1 MIDTQKLHQAL
12 REMGSEGLK
21 QPYKDQWLRERPTTG
36 RCYIVAEI
44 VMKYYAPEGSE
55 TYRFADE
62 DGESH
67 WFVKTP
73 DGTIIDPTADQ
84 FDECPPYH
92 KAKKHHLIPVK
103 GGGMSKDAKTLAGKL
118 GLEKKTRGE

>member
-36 RCYIVAEI
+36 RCYIVAEVI
-44 VMKYYAPEGSE
+44 MQYYAPKGSQ
-55 TYRFADE
+55 TYRLVTGDK
-62 DGESH
+62 ESH

-73 DGTIIDPTADQ
+73 NGEIIDPTADQ
-84 FDECPPYH
+84 FDESPDYG
-92 KAKKHHLIPVK
+92 KAKKRGLIPVPNEK
-103 GGGMSKDAKTLAGKL
+103 MSEAARKLARLL
-118 GLEKKTRGE
+118 GLPKL